1 LGELVVAC
9 VVTDE
14 GRSLTEAMVRDFL
27 KERLASYKVPRRVL
41 FVDEADLSLTGT
53 AKVKTGAL
61 RELAAKRL
69 AITD

>member
-1 LGELVVAC
+1 
-9 VVTDE
+9 
-14 GRSLTEAMVRDFL
+14 MVRDFL